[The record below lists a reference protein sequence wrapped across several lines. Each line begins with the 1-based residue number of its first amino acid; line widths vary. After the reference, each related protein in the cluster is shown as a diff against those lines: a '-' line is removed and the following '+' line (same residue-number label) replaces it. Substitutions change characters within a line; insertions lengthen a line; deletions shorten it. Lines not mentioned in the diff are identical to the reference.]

1 MLIRLKHI
9 PKYTTTKEMK
19 KLFSTYGVVK
29 NIVRCP
35 NVSFIKMKCS
45 KRGQIALNN
54 LHGMKWKG
62 NFISVRKIKSST
74 TSPICRTPIGAFR
87 LI

>member
-9 PKYTTTKEMK
+9 AKSTSTAEVRN
-19 KLFSTYGVVK
+19 LFNTYGVVK
-29 NIVRCP
+29 NIIRCP
-35 NVSFIKMKCS
+35 NTSFIKMKSS

-62 NFISVRKIKSST
+62 KFISVRKIKSC
-74 TSPICRTPIGAFR
+74 TSSPVCRTSIGAFR